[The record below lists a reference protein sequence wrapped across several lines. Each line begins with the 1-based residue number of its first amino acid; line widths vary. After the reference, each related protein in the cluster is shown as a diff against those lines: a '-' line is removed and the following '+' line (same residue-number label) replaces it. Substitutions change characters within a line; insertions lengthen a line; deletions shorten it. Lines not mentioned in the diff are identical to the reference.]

1 MIEYMKNDIPKASRI
16 IAVLMKKLC
25 LYNFCNKGECGLF
38 LRYNIN
44 IIFKIKKGKIAMF
57 KKEIGISRKKYK
69 NKMSLTG
76 WYIK

>member
-1 MIEYMKNDIPKASRI
+1 MIEYMKNDIPNTSRI

-44 IIFKIKKGKIAMF
+44 IIFKIKKERLLCL
-57 KKEIGISRKKYK
+57 KKK
-69 NKMSLTG
+69 
-76 WYIK
+76 

>member
-1 MIEYMKNDIPKASRI
+1 MIEYMKNDIPNTSRI

-44 IIFKIKKGKIAMF
+44 IIFKIIKGKIVIF
-57 KKEIGISRKKYK
+57 KIQTGISKK
-69 NKMSLTG
+69 
-76 WYIK
+76 